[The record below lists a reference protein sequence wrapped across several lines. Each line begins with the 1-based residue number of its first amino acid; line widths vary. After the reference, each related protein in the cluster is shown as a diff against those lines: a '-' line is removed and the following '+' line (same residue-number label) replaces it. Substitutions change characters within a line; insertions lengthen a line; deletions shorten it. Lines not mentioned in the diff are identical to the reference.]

1 MTVSVP
7 APVGVNVTEQLA
19 VTRLQLV
26 AGVKVP
32 VAVPDELNLTVPVG
46 VLAVPDAVSVTVAV
60 QVEPLFV
67 STDEGAQPNVVEVE
81 RPVTVSVND
90 WLPLLVLKLCFES
103 PLYVPLM
110 RWVPGATTVG
120 V

>member
-7 APVGVNVTEQLA
+7 APVGVKVTEQLP

-32 VAVPDELNLTVPVG
+32 LAVPEELNLTVPVG

-60 QVEPLFV
+60 QVDPLFV
-67 STDEGAQPNVVEVE
+67 TTDEGAQLTDVEVE
-81 RPVTVSVND
+81 RPVTVSEND
-90 WLPLLVLKLCFES
+90 WLPVLVLRLCFVS

-110 RWVPGATTVG
+110 M
-120 V
+120 